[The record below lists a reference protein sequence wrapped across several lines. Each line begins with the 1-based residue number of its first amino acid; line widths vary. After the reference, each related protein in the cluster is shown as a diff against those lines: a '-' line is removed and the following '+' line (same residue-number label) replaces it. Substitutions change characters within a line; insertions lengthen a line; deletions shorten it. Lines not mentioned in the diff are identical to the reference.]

1 MRGANARIPAA
12 VACAFVAP
20 WLHAMQA
27 PPTAGQPAPPAA
39 AALPDLAD
47 RLQRMQQDIEALR
60 QQNAEQAQEITDLR
74 AQNGDKWLSE
84 QRVAQIRGIVG
95 DVLSD
100 SATRASLQAADAT
113 AGYDR
118 TFFIASA
125 DGNFRLNIEGQLQ
138 IRYAFNN
145 VPNSSLTTSG
155 GRDRSQVQ
163 NEYGFELRRVKMNF
177 FGHVFDPSW
186 TYRIQWAYERDGENS
201 GRPLAFEDVFVQ
213 KALGDGF
220 FVRVGQWMNLFNYER
235 VVGSRMQQFADR
247 SLVDL
252 YYDTSWVQGVLLGYE
267 QERFRVFGSYND
279 GGGNRN
285 IGAVL
290 GTGNPTEWAF
300 TGRFDWKFAGAWGQ
314 LRDMQGWVG
323 SPFAAAVGVGVNWQ
337 RAGGNPPAGRITVG
351 NGNLP
356 NQVGSGTANT
366 QVSNLSYTA
375 DANLRGNGWSAWA
388 AFLGNWTYDGGAV
401 ARAQGVEDAVS
412 YGTVVQ
418 GGVFL
423 SNQLELIA
431 RYEGLWVVSDNQN
444 PTQANPL
451 VAQSLNIVTL
461 GANWYFNQNALKLT
475 LDGGW
480 AMNPVRF
487 TQGLYG
493 LGITG
498 SSWRGSQTGKGTG
511 EVVIR
516 CQLQLLF

>member
-39 AALPDLAD
+39 AAPPDLAD

-511 EVVIR
+511 EAVIR

>member
-1 MRGANARIPAA
+1 MRGALALIPA
-12 VACAFVAP
+12 VVTCALAAP
-20 WLHAMQA
+20 QVHAMQA
-27 PPTAGQPAPPAA
+27 PPSGAPAGSPQ
-39 AALPDLAD
+39 DIAD
-47 RLQRMQQDIEALR
+47 RLQRMQQDIDALR
-60 QQNAEQAQEITDLR
+60 QQNADQAKEITDLR
-74 AQNGDKWLSE
+74 SQNGDKWLSE
-84 QRVAQIRGIVG
+84 QRASQIRGVVA
-95 DVLSD
+95 DVLAD
-100 SATRASLQAADAT
+100 SQARASLQAADAT

-118 TFFIASA
+118 NLFIASA

-138 IRYAFNN
+138 IRYAYNN
-145 VPNSSLTTSG
+145 VPNSSLTPSAG
-155 GRDRSQVQ
+155 HDRSQAQ

-201 GRPLAFEDVFVQ
+201 GRALSFEDVFVQ
-213 KALGDGF
+213 KALGDGL

-252 YYDTSWVQGVLLGYE
+252 YFDTSWVQGVLLGYE

-300 TGRFDWKFAGAWGQ
+300 TGRADWKFAGAWGQ
-314 LRDMQGWVG
+314 LREMQGWVG
-323 SPFAAAVGVGVNWQ
+323 SPFAAAVGAGINWQ
-337 RAGGNPPAGRITVG
+337 RAGGNPPPGRITVG

-356 NQVGSGTANT
+356 DQAGSGTANT
-366 QVSNLSYTA
+366 QVTNLSYTV
-375 DANLRGNGWSAWA
+375 DGNLRGDGWSAWA

-401 ARAQGVEDAVS
+401 AKAQGVENALS

-418 GGVFL
+418 GGVFVTDAV
-423 SNQLELIA
+423 ELIA

-451 VAQSLNIVTL
+451 VSQSLNIVTL
-461 GANWYFNQNALKLT
+461 GANWYIHQNALKLT

-487 TQGLYG
+487 SQGLYG
-493 LGITG
+493 LGIMG
-498 SSWRGSQTGKGTG
+498 SSWRASSTGKGTG
-511 EVVIR
+511 EAVIR